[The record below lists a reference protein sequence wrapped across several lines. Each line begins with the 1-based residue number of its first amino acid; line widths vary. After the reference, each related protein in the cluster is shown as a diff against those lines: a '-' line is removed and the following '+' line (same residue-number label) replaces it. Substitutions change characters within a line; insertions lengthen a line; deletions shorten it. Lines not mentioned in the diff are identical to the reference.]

1 MQHVELFNYE
11 SFTLK
16 TVENLFSSSRRQKNP
31 PFLPFQRSF
40 SGVMEKQ
47 SLFHEPTLACC
58 MHMQA
63 SACSLT
69 RGFSIQKFTSF
80 SKCEGTIFLSYYRQ
94 LLSTKCNEIVYS
106 FLEKRK
112 SNEVSLDLAGKKK
125 IIMAKPFLLFPS
137 FNFALLSV
145 YMSTTLK

>member
-1 MQHVELFNYE
+1 MTYSILFRISFFSMLIKLRVLDEFVICWLLLEYCSYYLPMQHVELFNYE
-11 SFTLK
+11 NFTLK
-16 TVENLFSSSRRQKNP
+16 TVENLFLLVSRQKKW

-47 SLFHEPTLACC
+47 SLFHEPTLARC
-58 MHMQA
+58 MRMQV

-94 LLSTKCNEIVYS
+94 LLSTKCIEIV
-106 FLEKRK
+106 
-112 SNEVSLDLAGKKK
+112 
-125 IIMAKPFLLFPS
+125 
-137 FNFALLSV
+137 
-145 YMSTTLK
+145 